1 MNPSLR
7 ETPDVRPPRRGSA
20 GRSLPSIAAFLLLV
34 VPAGCVVPAPSTSRV
49 APGIGGSVFDAD
61 SGRPVPGARIEH
73 RFDKRIHAAATSG
86 ANGGFAVGELRQR
99 HWGLLVG
106 LALNHPLPY
115 RKVPLGG
122 PATTELSVTHRDY
135 YPHRQQLAFGGP
147 PDPAALDRDRP
158 DQTVFIIELT
168 PLEHDEPAAGDP

>member
-1 MNPSLR
+1 MNPSPR
-7 ETPDVRPPRRGSA
+7 DSPEVCPRRLGSA
-20 GRSLPSIAAFLLLV
+20 GRSLPGIAALLLLV

-49 APGIGGSVFDAD
+49 APGIAGSVFDAD
-61 SGRPVPGARIEH
+61 SGRPVQGARIEH
-73 RFDKRIHAAATSG
+73 RFDRRMHATATSG
-86 ANGGFAVGELRQR
+86 AGGGFAVGELRQR

-122 PATTELSVTHRDY
+122 PSTTELSVTHRDY
-135 YPHRQQLAFGGP
+135 HPHRQQLTFGGP

-168 PLEHDEPAAGDP
+168 PLEHDGPAAADQ